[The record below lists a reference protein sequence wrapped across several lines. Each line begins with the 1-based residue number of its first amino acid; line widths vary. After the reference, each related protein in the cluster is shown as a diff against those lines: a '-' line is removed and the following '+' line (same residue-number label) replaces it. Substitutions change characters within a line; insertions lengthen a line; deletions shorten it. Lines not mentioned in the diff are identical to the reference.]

1 MTLII
6 QFLEREAVMQIEGTV
21 ALVTGANRGIGK
33 AFAEA
38 LLERGASKVY
48 AAVRDTSTVT
58 DPRLVPVRLDV
69 TDPDR
74 IAAVAAELDDV
85 QLVVNNAGVGTI
97 GFPLDATLDAARQ
110 ALETNLGLISMT
122 QAFAPVLA
130 GNGGGAF
137 VNVLSVVSWVANPL
151 LTTYAASKSAAWS
164 YTNAARVQLGGQ
176 GTQVVGVHVGLVDT
190 DLSAGIDRDKI
201 PPADVATSALDA
213 LEAGEREAIVDER
226 SRMVKAGLSD
236 DQRALYPTIEQEFLA
251 IAR

>member
-48 AAVRDTSTVT
+48 AAVRDTAT

-85 QLVVNNAGVGTI
+85 QLVVNNAGVGAI

-110 ALETNLGLISMT
+110 ALETNYLGLISMT

-151 LTTYAASKSAAWS
+151 LTTYAASKS
-164 YTNAARVQLGGQ
+164 
-176 GTQVVGVHVGLVDT
+176 
-190 DLSAGIDRDKI
+190 
-201 PPADVATSALDA
+201 
-213 LEAGEREAIVDER
+213 
-226 SRMVKAGLSD
+226 
-236 DQRALYPTIEQEFLA
+236 
-251 IAR
+251 